1 VKKHASKRTSRNR
14 WIIFT
19 VIALAI
25 ISGGAAY
32 YRYNQSQSASSNA
45 ASVETTTIGT
55 GDIILSATGLGTLI
69 PNEEVSFG
77 FKNRGS
83 VSDVLVKLGDTVEAG
98 QVLAHLENST
108 LTLEYQQAQANLAAL
123 SSPSA
128 IAVAEQAVQDAEA
141 SLATAKD
148 TLQLLI
154 GPDLLIAEDKAAD
167 AQQALQL
174 AKAVAEKDTSAET
187 KQKVTD
193 AEAVLARAE
202 TLLAQA
208 QNDYTGKYV
217 LQTFIYPVR
226 NSKGVTISRQLF
238 APTDVEISVA
248 RADYELARANLSDA
262 QNYLGVLQG
271 SKAIDQV
278 PASSVTAI
286 TEAQTALAQAK
297 ANLDA
302 TTLTAPI
309 SGTITAIDINA
320 GDDVDTSAVIT
331 ISNLTQPYTVDAYL
345 DETDWDKAKVGYKT
359 TVTFDLLPNQ
369 SYAGKIIRVYP
380 ALDDSSGTALV
391 HIRVQL
397 NDHVEVEL
405 PASAS
410 ASVDVTGG
418 EALGAI
424 LVPTSALKEV
434 EPGKYIV
441 YLMKNNQPV
450 EQEVEIGLQ
459 DILNAEV
466 KSGLQTGDVVLTNAT
481 TNQ

>member
-1 VKKHASKRTSRNR
+1 VKIHASKRASKNK
-14 WIIFT
+14 WIIVA
-19 VIALAI
+19 VIAVAI
-25 ISGGAAY
+25 GSAGY
-32 YRYNQSQSASSNA
+32 YYYDRSQSVSNDTTT
-45 ASVETTTIGT
+45 VETTTIGT
-55 GDIILSATGLGTLI
+55 GDIILSANGPGALI
-69 PNEEVSFG
+69 PTEEVSFG
-77 FKNRGS
+77 FKNRGT
-83 VSDVLVKLGDTVEAG
+83 VSDVLVKLGDKVETG
-98 QVLAHLENST
+98 QVLAHLENSM
-108 LTLEYQQAQANLAAL
+108 LTLEYQQAEANLAAL

-128 IAVAEQAVQDAEA
+128 IAAAEQAVQDAEEN
-141 SLATAKD
+141 LANVKD

-154 GPDLLIAEDKAAD
+154 GPDLLIAEDKAAA
-167 AQQALQL
+167 AQQAVQL
-174 AKAVAEKDTSAET
+174 AKVVAEKDASAEN

-193 AEAVLARAE
+193 AEAALTKAE
-202 TLLAQA
+202 TVLAQA

-226 NSKGVTISRQLF
+226 NSKGVTTSRTLF
-238 APTDVEISVA
+238 APTDVEISA
-248 RADYELARANLSDA
+248 AQADYELARANLSDA
-262 QNYLGVLQG
+262 QNYLDVLQG
-271 SKAIDQV
+271 NKTIDQV
-278 PASSVTAI
+278 PTSGVTAI

-309 SGTITAIDINA
+309 SGIITSINLNA
-320 GDDVDTSAVIT
+320 GDDVNTSAVIT

-345 DETDWDKAKVGYKT
+345 DETDWDKAKVGYKAA
-359 TVTFDLLPNQ
+359 VTFDLLPNQ

-391 HIRVQL
+391 HILVQL
-397 NDHVEVEL
+397 DERVDVEL

-410 ASVDVTGG
+410 ASVDITGG
-418 EALGAI
+418 EALGAV

-441 YLMKNNQPV
+441 YLLKNNQTV
-450 EQEVEIGLQ
+450 EQAVEIGLQ

-481 TNQ
+481 SNP